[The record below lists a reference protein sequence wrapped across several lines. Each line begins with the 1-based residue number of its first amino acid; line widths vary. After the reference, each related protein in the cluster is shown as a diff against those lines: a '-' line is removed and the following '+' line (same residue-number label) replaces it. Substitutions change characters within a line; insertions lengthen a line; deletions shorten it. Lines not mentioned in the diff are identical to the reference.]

1 MIVESIARC
10 IMCMAKWLECLILFS
25 DADSLCTRC
34 DHYFYCYTFWE
45 QSCQRLQLT
54 ECVWIQMNLFHMALA
69 NGQGLVRQCFVAE
82 NGELNGF
89 PNQEFFPL
97 SLWAS
102 LFSSG
107 PSRTLSLSPL
117 SLSLSSPSPYIFLH
131 LTFSLSFLTHCLS
144 GRPFVIL
151 LLNVFNHFCV

>member
-1 MIVESIARC
+1 
-10 IMCMAKWLECLILFS
+10 
-25 DADSLCTRC
+25 
-34 DHYFYCYTFWE
+34 
-45 QSCQRLQLT
+45 
-54 ECVWIQMNLFHMALA
+54 MNLFHMALA

-107 PSRTLSLSPL
+107 PSRTLSLSSSLTLLSIAIYLSPSYFFSL
-117 SLSLSSPSPYIFLH
+117 LSDSLSVRPSV
-131 LTFSLSFLTHCLS
+131 
-144 GRPFVIL
+144 R
-151 LLNVFNHFCV
+151 HFAAQCF